1 MKINIS
7 SQYFIYFLFYL
18 NLKTIYYK
26 LHILKY
32 NIYLDIYLKYLFE
45 NLSKNYL
52 KYLFRNNYLEIFIW
66 KILI

>member
-26 LHILKY
+26 KQKLKY
-32 NIYLDIYLKYLFE
+32 NL
-45 NLSKNYL
+45 NLNYNEL
-52 KYLFRNNYLEIFIW
+52 HINYEI
-66 KILI
+66 

>member
-52 KYLFRNNYLEIFIW
+52 KIFI
-66 KILI
+66 